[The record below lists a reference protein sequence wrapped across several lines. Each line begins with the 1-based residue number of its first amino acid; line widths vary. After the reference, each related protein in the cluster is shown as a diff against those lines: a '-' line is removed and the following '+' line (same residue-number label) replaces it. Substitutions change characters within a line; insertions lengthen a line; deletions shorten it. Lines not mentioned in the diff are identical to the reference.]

1 MSWILKKKAEGLLD
15 AEEGTV
21 YKDWGGKIAFAL
33 VYPNSYSVG
42 MSNLGFQTIYRHL
55 NMLPDVVCERV
66 FLPDPADVNELRRTR
81 SVPQSLE
88 SGRPLTDFHMI
99 GFSVTY
105 EGDYVNV
112 LRLLDLAG
120 IPLRA
125 TERRP
130 HDPLVLMGGV
140 CAFSDPEPMA
150 PFMDFV
156 VVGEAEELVGE
167 LIAAY
172 REQYRDREAF
182 LGLLTRLTGVYV
194 PARSEPRY
202 APDGT
207 LLDVVATDAPA
218 IVTKRRLGSV
228 DAFRTIA

>member
-1 MSWILKKKAEGLLD
+1 MPL
-15 AEEGTV
+15 
-21 YKDWGGKIAFAL
+21 
-33 VYPNSYSVG
+33 
-42 MSNLGFQTIYRHL
+42 
-55 NMLPDVVCERV
+55 
-66 FLPDPADVNELRRTR
+66 
-81 SVPQSLE
+81 SLE
-88 SGRPLTDFHMI
+88 SQRPLTDFHMI

-125 TERRP
+125 SERRP

-140 CAFSDPEPMA
+140 CAFSNPEPIA

-182 LGLLTRLTGVYV
+182 LGLLTPLTGVYV
-194 PARSEPRY
+194 PARYEPHY
-202 APDGT
+202 APDGA

-228 DAFRTIA
+228 DAFRTIAAVKTPNAEYGHMALLEVGKGCGRGCRFCLEGQVYRPVRHRSVDALARDGRAAGAGR